1 MLNFPK
7 NKHFLS
13 PDTRGKKCLF
23 FRRFGVLCFLETPVL
38 GFALLSNY
46 RRNYDNL
53 GGHDTDKKGLS
64 LYNLVLNIMA
74 LDGHINSFFPL
85 NLNFKKKIPGDRN
98 HIE

>member
-1 MLNFPK
+1 M
-7 NKHFLS
+7 
-13 PDTRGKKCLF
+13 
-23 FRRFGVLCFLETPVL
+23 LCFLETPVL

-53 GGHDTDKKGLS
+53 GGHDTDKKGWS

-74 LDGHINSFFPL
+74 LDGHINSFFPE
-85 NLNFKKKIPGDRN
+85 FEFQEKDPGDRN